1 MGLILFYHVQSSGLL
16 LANVVVATWEL
27 LLQGGRNWEID
38 LESSSSW
45 LPL

>member
-1 MGLILFYHVQSSGLL
+1 MGVILVYHVQSSGLL
-16 LANVVVATWEL
+16 LASVVVAIWEL
-27 LLQGGRNWEID
+27 LLQGGKIREID